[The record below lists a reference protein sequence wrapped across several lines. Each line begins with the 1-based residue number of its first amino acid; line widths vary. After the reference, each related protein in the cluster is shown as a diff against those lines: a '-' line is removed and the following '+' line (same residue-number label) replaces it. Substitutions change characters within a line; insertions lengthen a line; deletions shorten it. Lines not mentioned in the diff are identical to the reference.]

1 MPLSSDIRART
12 RDVLRRGALAALLL
26 LPAVGVGRAA
36 AQADIAAETIARVLA
51 AEDARRY
58 DSMAFGR
65 AAASPVALARRSAA
79 LAIGRV
85 GSRRG
90 LPLLLTLLDDRDST
104 VQVEAAFALGL
115 LRDSAA
121 VDPLA
126 ERLNG
131 TPALDAATA
140 REVVTALAKIGGPR
154 AGEYFAALLQDRAP
168 LTADRGTVLDQAV
181 LEAWRLR
188 AHAPVAVLL
197 PFARD
202 TSLLRRQRAH
212 YSLGRLRPTAAF
224 DRLLEGLRD
233 GDVVVRAN
241 AARVMT
247 RSYADSAG
255 RAPGTVADLLLPLV
269 DDADHGVR
277 INAMRSLGTFR
288 LPRLAPRVVPHA
300 DDAFPNARVQAV
312 LTLGD
317 LGGPEA
323 AAALRRA
330 VQSRVFFAVRREAL
344 VGLARIDSAAFRAEW
359 DAWRTSADWRERA
372 AAAEGW
378 ARLQGGP
385 PAGEPF
391 FLGDRDGRVVAAGL
405 QAWSEA
411 VAGPDA
417 RLLAAARPRLAH
429 ADAAVR
435 SVAADVVG
443 RAADPNDAAAL
454 VAAYGRAARDSFPEA
469 AISTLAA
476 LSAIDEKGGQASAGT
491 AQSAPVARFVATAPR
506 PPSPTV
512 LAWAADN
519 WPALAARWGRATPVA
534 TGRSAQDYRELV
546 QRYVLP
552 DDSTANPR
560 VIIETDQRGPV
571 TVELFGRDAPLTVA
585 NFLRLVDQHF
595 FDGNRWHRVVPNF
608 VVQDGDPRG
617 DGWGGPGGAIRDEI
631 NRRRYDKPVLGMA
644 LSGPDTGSSQWF
656 INLSPQPHLD
666 GTYTVFGEVVEG
678 FGSLARITQGDLI
691 RTIRR

>member
-1 MPLSSDIRART
+1 M
-12 RDVLRRGALAALLL
+12 LRRGALAALLL
-26 LPAVGVGRAA
+26 LPAAGVERAA

-58 DSMAFGR
+58 DSTAFGR

-85 GSRRG
+85 GNGRG

-104 VQVEAAFALGL
+104 VQAEAAFALGL

-121 VDPLA
+121 VEPLT

-140 REVVTALAKIGGPR
+140 REAVTALAKIGGAR

-168 LTADRGTVLDQAV
+168 LTADRGNVLDQAV

-212 YSLGRLRPTAAF
+212 YSLGRLRPAAAF

-233 GDVVVRAN
+233 GDVTIRAN

-255 RAPGTVADLLLPLV
+255 RAPATVADLLLPLV
-269 DDADHGVR
+269 DDPDPGVR
-277 INAMRSLGTFR
+277 INAMRSLGSFR
-288 LPRLAPRVVPHA
+288 LARLAPRVVPHA
-300 DDAFPNARVQAV
+300 DDPFPNARVQAV
-312 LTLGD
+312 MTLGE

-330 VQSRVFFAVRREAL
+330 LESRVFFAARREAL
-344 VGLARIDSAAFRAEW
+344 VGLARVDSAAFLAEW

-391 FLGDRDGRVVAAGL
+391 FLGDPDGRVTAAGL

-411 VAGPDA
+411 ATGPDA
-417 RLLAAARPRLAH
+417 RLLAAARPRLAA

-435 SVAADVVG
+435 SIAADIVG
-443 RAADPNDAAAL
+443 RAADPKDAAAL

-469 AISTLAA
+469 AISALAA
-476 LSAIDEKGGQASAGT
+476 LSAIEEKGGQAASQAPQ
-491 AQSAPVARFVATAPR
+491 APRAAPVARFVATAPR
-506 PPSPTV
+506 PASPTV

-519 WPALAARWGRATPVA
+519 WPALARRWGRATPVA

-546 QRYVLP
+546 RRFVLP

-560 VIIETDQRGPV
+560 VIIETDQRGRV

-666 GTYTVFGEVVEG
+666 GTYTVFGQVVDG